1 MRIPQ
6 WGRLLWERLGETM
19 YQPPPLLP
27 PRFTLPT
34 IPPPFPSPSSRNTLP
49 TYLPPPIYI
58 TSSHNPSSTP
68 HLPHNF
74 PSPPLLTLV
83 LLPLHPI
90 STFETVGRNN
100 VYQPPFL
107 LSTIATPPPSDITF
121 LTPPP
126 FPLTPPPNLPQQQS
140 PSMYKTLPRSPPL
153 PPTLTSS
160 PEFLSPPI
168 SIRMVRI

>member
-34 IPPPFPSPSSRNTLP
+34 IPPPFPPPSSHNTLP
-49 TYLPPPIYI
+49 TSLPPPIYI
-58 TSSHNPSSTP
+58 TSSHNPSYHTSPPTQ
-68 HLPHNF
+68 LSI
-74 PSPPLLTLV
+74 PSPILTLV
-83 LLPLHPI
+83 LLPLPPI

-126 FPLTPPPNLPQQQS
+126 FPPTPPPNLPQQQS
-140 PSMYKTLPRSPPL
+140 PSMYKTLPRSPL